1 MEFGF
6 CPMLGLNLDYP
17 LVLSTIIE
25 HAAATFGDTELVSH
39 GDAEATRSNY
49 REAAQRSRRLA
60 SSLRSLGVQAGGLV
74 GSLAW
79 NTHRHFELFY
89 GVSGIGGILHTA
101 NPRLPPEQILYTIN
115 FTGYRTLFIDV
126 DTLALAER
134 LAPRLE
140 TIDRFVL
147 MTSRNDAPATSLAN
161 VSYYEDLIDAGDP
174 SFTWPE
180 LDERSAC
187 MLCFTSGTT
196 GQPKGVLY
204 SHRGTV
210 LSALSTGGGNGWALS
225 ANDVVLGLPGFF
237 HCNGWA
243 VPFLAPMYGAK
254 LVLPGRRADDAWLHR
269 LIVDEGVTI
278 AAAVPTIWL
287 GLLEHC
293 RATGQGLGRLR
304 RIFSG
309 GTAPPA
315 AMIET
320 YLRDYGVRVSHGW
333 GMTETTHGATISFAK
348 HGLSDDAA
356 VVAMRTQGKPLY
368 GNEIRTV
375 DDEDRP
381 LPRGGNTPGHLQCR
395 GHWIAGAYFR
405 RPELDLRTSDGWM
418 RTGDIAVIDPDNTL
432 HIVDRAKDVI
442 KSGGEWIS
450 SQALEEAAMRHPAVQ
465 EAAVVAMQHPRWQ
478 ERPFLIVVPAENATV
493 TIDDLRTHLLRSVPK
508 WWLPDAIAFAAELPH
523 GPTGKLRK
531 DELRRRV
538 ADGVIVPVTALTTS
552 GPAALPSKGRA

>member
-1 MEFGF
+1 
-6 CPMLGLNLDYP
+6 MLGLNLDHP

-25 HAAATFGDTELVSH
+25 HAAATFADTELVSY
-39 GDAEATRSNY
+39 GGTQTTRSTY

-60 SSLRSLGVQAGGLV
+60 SSLRHLGVGPGGFV

-89 GVSGIGGILHTA
+89 SVSGIGGTLHTA
-101 NPRLPPEQILYTIN
+101 NPRLPPEQIRYTIN
-115 FTGYRTLFIDV
+115 FSGYRTLFIDL
-126 DTLALAER
+126 DTLALAEQ
-134 LAPRLE
+134 LAPLLE
-140 TIDRFVL
+140 TVDRYVL
-147 MTSRNDAPATSLAN
+147 MTSRNQMRTTSLAN
-161 VSYYEDLIDAGDP
+161 VSCYEDLIDDGDA
-174 SFTWPE
+174 SFAWPQ
-180 LDERSAC
+180 LDERSSC

-196 GQPKGVLY
+196 GKPKGTLY

-254 LVLPGRRADDAWLHR
+254 LVLPGRRADDARLHG

-293 RATGQGLGRLR
+293 RATGQNLGALR

-320 YLRDYGVRVSHGW
+320 YLHEYGVRVSHGW
-333 GMTETTHGATISFAK
+333 GMTETTHGATISFAR
-348 HGLSDDAA
+348 HNLSDDAA
-356 VVAMRTQGKPLY
+356 VAAMRTQGKPLY
-368 GNEIRTV
+368 GNEIRIV
-375 DDEDRP
+375 DDKDRP
-381 LPRGGNTPGHLQCR
+381 LPCDGSTPGHLQCR
-395 GHWIAGAYFR
+395 GHWIAGAYFK
-405 RPELDLRTSDGWM
+405 RPELDLRTKDGWM
-418 RTGDIAVIDPDNTL
+418 RTGDIAVIDPDRTL

-478 ERPFLIVVPAENATV
+478 ERPFLIVVLMENATATV
-493 TIDDLRTHLLRSVPK
+493 DDLRSHLLRFVPK

-523 GPTGKLRK
+523 GPTGKLQK
-531 DELRRRV
+531 DEIRRRV
-538 ADGVIVPVTALTTS
+538 ADGMIVRADP
-552 GPAALPSKGRA
+552 LPS

>member
-1 MEFGF
+1 
-6 CPMLGLNLDYP
+6 MLGLNLDYP

-39 GDAEATRSNY
+39 GHADAIRSNY
-49 REAAQRSRRLA
+49 RGAAHRSRRLA
-60 SSLRSLGVQAGGLV
+60 SSLRHLGVEPGGFV

-89 GVSGIGGILHTA
+89 GVSGIGGVLHTA

-115 FTGYRTLFIDV
+115 FTGYRTLFIDL
-126 DTLALAER
+126 DTLALAEQ

-140 TIDRFVL
+140 TVDRFVL
-147 MTSRNDAPATSLAN
+147 MASLNDMPTTSLAN
-161 VSYYEDLIDAGDP
+161 VLCYEGLIEAGDP
-174 SFTWPE
+174 SFAWPDQ
-180 LDERSAC
+180 DERSAC

-225 ANDVVLGLPGFF
+225 ANDVVLGIPGFF

-293 RATGQGLGRLR
+293 RATGQDLAALR

-333 GMTETTHGATISFAK
+333 GMTETTHGATISFARY
-348 HGLSDDAA
+348 GLSNDAA
-356 VVAMRTQGKPLY
+356 VATMRTQGKPLY
-368 GNEIRTV
+368 GNAIRIV
-375 DDEDRP
+375 DDEDRAVP
-381 LPRGGNTPGHLQCR
+381 CDGKTPGHLQCR
-395 GHWIAGAYFR
+395 GHWIAGAYFK
-405 RPELDLRTSDGWM
+405 RPELDLRTNDGWM

-450 SQALEEAAMRHPAVQ
+450 SQALEEAAMRHPSVQ

-478 ERPFLIVVPAENATV
+478 ERPFLILVLTENATV
-493 TIDDLRTHLLRSVPK
+493 TVDELRAHLLRFVPK
-508 WWLPDAIAFAAELPH
+508 WWLPDAVAFAAELPH
-523 GPTGKLRK
+523 GPTGKLQK

-538 ADGVIVPVTALTTS
+538 SDGIIVPHGNSSSEARSVS
-552 GPAALPSKGRA
+552 

>member
-1 MEFGF
+1 
-6 CPMLGLNLDYP
+6 MLGLNLDYP

-39 GDAEATRSNY
+39 GRAEATRSNY
-49 REAAQRSRRLA
+49 RDAARRSRRLA
-60 SSLRSLGVQAGGLV
+60 SSLRRLGVEPGGFV

-89 GVSGIGGILHTA
+89 GVGGIGGVLHTA

-115 FTGYRTLFIDV
+115 FTSYRTLFIDL
-126 DTLALAER
+126 DTLALAEQ

-140 TIDRFVL
+140 TVDRFVL
-147 MTSRNDAPATSLAN
+147 MASRNDMPATRLAN
-161 VSYYEDLIDAGDP
+161 VVCYEDLIEAGDP
-174 SFTWPE
+174 SFAWPE

-254 LVLPGRRADDAWLHR
+254 LVLPGRRADDAWLHC

-278 AAAVPTIWL
+278 GAAVPTIWL

-293 RATGQGLGRLR
+293 RATGERLGELR

-348 HGLSDDAA
+348 QELPVDAA
-356 VVAMRTQGKPLY
+356 VAAMRTQGKPLY
-368 GNEIRTV
+368 GNEIRVV

-381 LPRGGNTPGHLQCR
+381 LPCDGNTPGHLQCR
-395 GHWIAGAYFR
+395 GHWIAGAYFK
-405 RPELDLRTSDGWM
+405 RPEHDLRTKDGWM
-418 RTGDIAVIDPDNTL
+418 RTGDIAAIDPDNTL

-450 SQALEEAAMRHPAVQ
+450 SQALEEAAMRHPAVR

-478 ERPFLIVVPAENATV
+478 ERPFLIVVLTENATV
-493 TIDDLRTHLLRSVPK
+493 TVDDLRTHLLRLVPK
-508 WWLPDAIAFAAELPH
+508 WWLPDAIGFATELPH
-523 GPTGKLRK
+523 GPTGKLQK

-538 ADGVIVPVTALTTS
+538 ADGVIVPAANS
-552 GPAALPSKGRA
+552 GQ